1 MTGVLFHSQPFF
13 ATSTPASL
21 PTDTGRGR
29 DSSEPA
35 GVKPVSSPRSSL
47 TPHLA
52 PSPGPP
58 SLLPRPLLHPPP
70 PPLSLRLSSCTGGLS
85 LSLDQ
90 TQSCCPQKVRI
101 LHSQKQLHFHF
112 FSFDLL
118 LLFVCLCRQWHETVG
133 SLRPPSQQH
142 LTPPTHAQLT
152 EDPFT
157 VLQCDRRVFRSF
169 PPSLPRSSPLS
180 LSLSL
185 SLLLSSLFS
194 KWQHCIN

>member
-29 DSSEPA
+29 DSPEPA
-35 GVKPVSSPRSSL
+35 GVEPVSSPRSSL
-47 TPHLA
+47 TPHLP

-90 TQSCCPQKVRI
+90 TQSCCPQTVRI
-101 LHSQKQLHFHF
+101 LHSQKQLHV
-112 FSFDLL
+112 FSVLICCCCCC
-118 LLFVCLCRQWHETVG
+118 LFVCVDSGTRQLDH
-133 SLRPPSQQH
+133 SDLRVSN
-142 LTPPTHAQLT
+142 T
-152 EDPFT
+152 
-157 VLQCDRRVFRSF
+157 
-169 PPSLPRSSPLS
+169 
-180 LSLSL
+180 
-185 SLLLSSLFS
+185 
-194 KWQHCIN
+194 